1 MRLTRWDWWRREM
14 QTILKVIALVL
25 VGYIVVVVLTGMI
38 SC

>member
-1 MRLTRWDWWRREM
+1 MRLTRWDRWRREM